1 MEYLTIDDLKY
12 KAKKKVPKAFHDY
25 VRSGSWNETTLKN
38 NSNDFQKISFR
49 QRVAVDISN
58 RTTKK
63 SLLGVEYKMPIALA
77 PVGSLGMQRADG
89 EILAAQAAEGFGVP
103 FTLSTMSICSIEE
116 VARNTSKPFWFQLY
130 VMRDHDFAKRLVER
144 AKAAQCSALVLT
156 LDLQILGQRHADIRN
171 GLSIPLKIK
180 LSNLFDLLSK
190 PSWCYQ
196 MARTKNRTFGNVMG
210 HVKDITNLN
219 SLTKWVQDQFDT
231 RLNWDDVKRIKDWWG
246 GKLIIKGIM
255 DPDDAKMAQKC
266 GADALVVSN
275 HGGRQ
280 LDGVNS
286 SISTLP
292 EIKKAVSNMEVLMDG
307 GISSGQDILKAIAM
321 GAEGVMIGRSFVY
334 GLSAGGKEGVTK
346 SLEILNKELDMT
358 MALCG
363 RRDIKD
369 VGRDIIKDCPF
380 FEKN

>member
-25 VRSGSWNETTLKN
+25 VRSGSWTETTLKN

-63 SLLGVEYKMPIALA
+63 SLLGVEYKMPVALA

-180 LSNLFDLLSK
+180 MSNLFDLLSK

-292 EIKKAVSNMEVLMDG
+292 EIKKAVSHMEVLMDG

-334 GLSAGGKEGVTK
+334 GLAAGGKEGVTK

>member
-25 VRSGSWNETTLKN
+25 VRSGSWTETTLKN

-63 SLLGVEYKMPIALA
+63 SLLGVEYKMPVALA

-231 RLNWDDVKRIKDWWG
+231 RLNWDNVKRIKDWWG

>member
-25 VRSGSWNETTLKN
+25 VRSGSWTETTLKN

-63 SLLGVEYKMPIALA
+63 SLLGVEYKMPVALA

-190 PSWCYQ
+190 PNWCYQ

>member
-1 MEYLTIDDLKY
+1 MQYLTIDDLKHE
-12 KAKKKVPKAFHDY
+12 ARKKVPKAFHDY
-25 VRSGSWNETTLKN
+25 VLSGSWTESTLRD

-58 RTTKK
+58 RNTRK
-63 SLLGVEYKMPIALA
+63 SLLGVDYNMPVALA
-77 PVGSLGMQRADG
+77 PVGLLGMQKADG
-89 EILAAQAAEGFGVP
+89 EILAAQAAESFGVP

-130 VMRDHDFAKRLVER
+130 VMKDHDFAKRLVER
-144 AKAAQCSALVLT
+144 AKAAECSALVLT

-171 GLSIPLKIK
+171 GLSVPIKIK
-180 LSNLFDLLSK
+180 MSNIFDLISK
-190 PSWCYQ
+190 PNWCFE
-196 MARTKNRTFGNVMG
+196 MARSKNRTFGNIMG
-210 HVKDITNLN
+210 HVKDIKNLT
-219 SLTKWVQDQFDT
+219 SLTKWVQSQFDPK
-231 RLNWDDVKRIKDWWG
+231 LKWDDVKRIKDWWG

-255 DPDDAKMAQKC
+255 DPDDARMAQKC

-286 SISTLP
+286 SISMLP
-292 EIKKAVSNMEVLMDG
+292 QIKKSVSGIEVLFDG
-307 GISSGQDILKAIAM
+307 GISSGQDILKAIAL

-334 GLSAGGKEGVTK
+334 GLSAKGKKGVK
-346 SLEILNKELDMT
+346 NALEILNKELDMT

-363 RRDIKD
+363 RRDIND

>member
-1 MEYLTIDDLKY
+1 MDYLTIDDLKY

-25 VRSGSWNETTLKN
+25 VRSGSWAETTLKN

-58 RTTKK
+58 RSTKK
-63 SLLGVEYKMPIALA
+63 SLLGVEYQMPVALA

-231 RLNWDDVKRIKDWWG
+231 KLNWDDVKRIKDWWG

-292 EIKKAVSNMEVLMDG
+292 EIKKAVSHMEVLMDG

>member
-1 MEYLTIDDLKY
+1 MEYLTINDLKY

-25 VRSGSWNETTLKN
+25 VRSGSWTETTLKN

-58 RTTKK
+58 RNTKK
-63 SLLGVEYKMPIALA
+63 SLLGVEYKMPVALA

-307 GISSGQDILKAIAM
+307 GISSGQDILKAIAL

>member
-25 VRSGSWNETTLKN
+25 VRSGSWTETTLKN
-38 NSNDFQKISFR
+38 NRNDFQKISFR

-63 SLLGVEYKMPIALA
+63 SLLGVEYKMPVALA

>member
-1 MEYLTIDDLKY
+1 MEYLTIDDLRY

-25 VRSGSWNETTLKN
+25 VRSGSWSETTLKN

-63 SLLGVEYKMPIALA
+63 SLLGVEYKMPVALA

-292 EIKKAVSNMEVLMDG
+292 EIKKAVSHMEVLMDG

>member
-25 VRSGSWNETTLKN
+25 VRSGSWTETTLKN

-63 SLLGVEYKMPIALA
+63 SLLGVEYKMPVALA

-292 EIKKAVSNMEVLMDG
+292 EIKNAVSHMEVLMDG

>member
-25 VRSGSWNETTLKN
+25 VRSGSWTETTLKN

-63 SLLGVEYKMPIALA
+63 SLLGVEYKMPVALA

-321 GAEGVMIGRSFVY
+321 GAEGVMIGRSFDY

>member
-25 VRSGSWNETTLKN
+25 VRSGSWTETTLKN

-63 SLLGVEYKMPIALA
+63 SLLGVEYKMPVALA

-130 VMRDHDFAKRLVER
+130 VMRDHDFAKRLIER

>member
-25 VRSGSWNETTLKN
+25 VRSGSWTETTLKN

-58 RTTKK
+58 RSTKK
-63 SLLGVEYKMPIALA
+63 SLLGVEYKMPVALA

-321 GAEGVMIGRSFVY
+321 GAAGVMIGRSFVY

>member
-25 VRSGSWNETTLKN
+25 VRSGSWTETTLKN

-144 AKAAQCSALVLT
+144 ARAAQCSALVLT

-292 EIKKAVSNMEVLMDG
+292 EIKKAVSHMEVLMDG

>member
-25 VRSGSWNETTLKN
+25 VTSGSWTETTLKN

-63 SLLGVEYKMPIALA
+63 SLLGVEYKMPVALA

-292 EIKKAVSNMEVLMDG
+292 EIKKAVSHMEVLMDG

>member
-25 VRSGSWNETTLKN
+25 VRSGSWTETTLKN

-63 SLLGVEYKMPIALA
+63 SLLGVEYKMPVALA

-231 RLNWDDVKRIKDWWG
+231 RLNWDNVKRIKDWWG

-292 EIKKAVSNMEVLMDG
+292 EIKKAVSHMEVLMDG

>member
-25 VRSGSWNETTLKN
+25 VRSGSWTETTLKN

-63 SLLGVEYKMPIALA
+63 SLLGVEYKMPVALA

-255 DPDDAKMAQKC
+255 DPDDAKMAKKC

>member
-25 VRSGSWNETTLKN
+25 VRSGSWTETTLKN

-63 SLLGVEYKMPIALA
+63 SLLGVEYKMPVALA

-130 VMRDHDFAKRLVER
+130 VMRDHDFTKRLVER

>member
-1 MEYLTIDDLKY
+1 MEYLTIDDLRY

-25 VRSGSWNETTLKN
+25 VRSGSWSETTLKN

-63 SLLGVEYKMPIALA
+63 SLLGVEYKMPVALA

-266 GADALVVSN
+266 GAEALVVSN

-286 SISTLP
+286 SISMLP
-292 EIKKAVSNMEVLMDG
+292 QIKKAISGIEVLFDG
-307 GISSGQDILKAIAM
+307 GISSGQDILKAIAL

-334 GLSAGGKEGVTK
+334 GLSAKGKKGVK
-346 SLEILNKELDMT
+346 NALEILNKELDMT

-363 RRDIKD
+363 RRDIND

>member
-25 VRSGSWNETTLKN
+25 VRSGSWTETTLKN

-63 SLLGVEYKMPIALA
+63 SLLGVEYKMPVALA

-89 EILAAQAAEGFGVP
+89 EILAARAAEGFGVP

>member
-1 MEYLTIDDLKY
+1 MEYLTIDDLKNE
-12 KAKKKVPKAFHDY
+12 ARKKVPKAFHDY
-25 VRSGSWNETTLKN
+25 VLSGSWTESTLKD
-38 NSNDFQKISFR
+38 NSNDFKKISFR

-58 RTTKK
+58 RSTRK
-63 SLLGVEYKMPIALA
+63 SLLGTDYKMPVALA
-77 PVGSLGMQRADG
+77 PVGLLGMQKANG
-89 EILAAQAAEGFGVP
+89 EILAAQAAESFGVP

-144 AKAAQCSALVLT
+144 AKAAECSALVLT

-171 GLSIPLKIK
+171 GLSVPIKIK
-180 LSNLFDLLSK
+180 MSNVFDLIS
-190 PSWCYQ
+190 
-196 MARTKNRTFGNVMG
+196 
-210 HVKDITNLN
+210 
-219 SLTKWVQDQFDT
+219 
-231 RLNWDDVKRIKDWWG
+231 
-246 GKLIIKGIM
+246 IKGIM

-292 EIKKAVSNMEVLMDG
+292 QIKKAVSDIDVLFDG
-307 GISSGQDILKAIAM
+307 GISSGQDILKAIAL

-334 GLSAGGKEGVTK
+334 GLSAKGKKGVIK
-346 SLEILNKELDMT
+346 ALEILNKELDMT

>member
-25 VRSGSWNETTLKN
+25 VRSGSWSETTLKN

-63 SLLGVEYKMPIALA
+63 SLLGVEYKMPVALA

-292 EIKKAVSNMEVLMDG
+292 EIKKAVSHMEVLMDG

>member
-25 VRSGSWNETTLKN
+25 VRSGSWTETTLKN

-63 SLLGVEYKMPIALA
+63 SLLGVEYKMPVALA

-156 LDLQILGQRHADIRN
+156 LDLQILGERHADIRN

>member
-25 VRSGSWNETTLKN
+25 VRSGSWTETTLKN

-63 SLLGVEYKMPIALA
+63 SLLGVEYKMPVALA

-292 EIKKAVSNMEVLMDG
+292 EIKKAVSNIEVLMDG

>member
-25 VRSGSWNETTLKN
+25 VRSGSWTETTLKN

-63 SLLGVEYKMPIALA
+63 SLLGVEYKMPVALA

-280 LDGVNS
+280 WDGVNS

-292 EIKKAVSNMEVLMDG
+292 EIKKAVSHMEVLMDG

>member
-1 MEYLTIDDLKY
+1 
-12 KAKKKVPKAFHDY
+12 
-25 VRSGSWNETTLKN
+25 
-38 NSNDFQKISFR
+38 
-49 QRVAVDISN
+49 
-58 RTTKK
+58 
-63 SLLGVEYKMPIALA
+63 
-77 PVGSLGMQRADG
+77 
-89 EILAAQAAEGFGVP
+89 
-103 FTLSTMSICSIEE
+103 
-116 VARNTSKPFWFQLY
+116 
-130 VMRDHDFAKRLVER
+130 MRDHDFAKRLVER

>member
-1 MEYLTIDDLKY
+1 MEDLTIDDLKY

-25 VRSGSWNETTLKN
+25 VRSGSWTETTLKN

-63 SLLGVEYKMPIALA
+63 SLLGVEYKMPVALA

-292 EIKKAVSNMEVLMDG
+292 EIKKAVSHMEVLMDG

-363 RRDIKD
+363 RRDIKE

>member
-25 VRSGSWNETTLKN
+25 VKSGSWTETTLKN

-63 SLLGVEYKMPIALA
+63 SLLGVEYKMPVALA

-292 EIKKAVSNMEVLMDG
+292 EIKKAVSHMEVLMDG

>member
-25 VRSGSWNETTLKN
+25 VRSGSWTEITLKN

-63 SLLGVEYKMPIALA
+63 SLLGVEYKMPVALA

-231 RLNWDDVKRIKDWWG
+231 RLNWDDVKRIKDWWR

-292 EIKKAVSNMEVLMDG
+292 QIKKAVSNMEVLMDG
-307 GISSGQDILKAIAM
+307 GISSGQDILKAIAL

>member
-25 VRSGSWNETTLKN
+25 VRSGSWSETTLKN

-63 SLLGVEYKMPIALA
+63 NLLGVEYKMPIALA

>member
-25 VRSGSWNETTLKN
+25 VRSGSWTETTLKN

-63 SLLGVEYKMPIALA
+63 SLLGVEYKMPVALA

-89 EILAAQAAEGFGVP
+89 EILAAQAAEDFGVP

-231 RLNWDDVKRIKDWWG
+231 RLNWDDVKRIKDWWR

>member
-25 VRSGSWNETTLKN
+25 VRSGSWTETTLKN

-63 SLLGVEYKMPIALA
+63 SLLGVEYKMPVALA

-144 AKAAQCSALVLT
+144 AKTAQCSALVLT

-286 SISTLP
+286 SISMLP
-292 EIKKAVSNMEVLMDG
+292 EIKKAVSNVEVLMDG

-358 MALCG
+358 MGLCG

>member
-25 VRSGSWNETTLKN
+25 VRSGSWTETTLKN

-63 SLLGVEYKMPIALA
+63 SLLGVEYKMPVALA

-116 VARNTSKPFWFQLY
+116 VAKNTSKPFWFQLY

-292 EIKKAVSNMEVLMDG
+292 EIKKAVSHMEVLMDG

>member
-25 VRSGSWNETTLKN
+25 VRSGSWTETTLKN

-190 PSWCYQ
+190 PGWCYQ

>member
-25 VRSGSWNETTLKN
+25 VRSGSWTETTLKN

-63 SLLGVEYKMPIALA
+63 SLLGVEYKMPVALA

-180 LSNLFDLLSK
+180 FSNLFDLLSK

>member
-25 VRSGSWNETTLKN
+25 VRSGSWTETTLKN

-58 RTTKK
+58 RTTTK
-63 SLLGVEYKMPIALA
+63 SLLGVEYKMPVALA